1 MDKFCWVDER
11 NQEHRI
17 KCLREKVVIRE
28 ELVKLVFGST
38 TRAGIMKAL
47 PYI

>member
-1 MDKFCWVDER
+1 MKEIRAQNKV
-11 NQEHRI
+11 
-17 KCLREKVVIRE
+17 REKVVIRE